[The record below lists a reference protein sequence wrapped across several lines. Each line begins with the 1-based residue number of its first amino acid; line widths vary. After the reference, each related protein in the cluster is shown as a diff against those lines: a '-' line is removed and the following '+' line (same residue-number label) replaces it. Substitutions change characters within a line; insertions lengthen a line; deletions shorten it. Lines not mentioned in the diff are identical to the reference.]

1 MASNKVNQII
11 RAWKDESFRR
21 SLSDAELAQ
30 LPAHP
35 AGLIELT
42 GLIEITDQELETVI
56 GAGGSR
62 WRACY

>member
-1 MASNKVNQII
+1 MDILYITIKMATNKVNQII

-35 AGLIELT
+35 AGRIKHNRRLNNDSIN
-42 GLIEITDQELETVI
+42 
-56 GAGGSR
+56 
-62 WRACY
+62 